1 MGTAGPRA
9 DARVPAP
16 VVLRLLRG
24 FELVVDGAPVEVP
37 SSAQRVVAYLALQ
50 SRPQQRVAVASTLW
64 IDVAESRASANLR
77 AALWRLDDVRDRV
90 VEVRSSTLG
99 LVADVDVD
107 VVAAVRE
114 ARWLL
119 DARHDPDT
127 APPIAERCT
136 SELDLLSGDL
146 LPAWDE
152 DWIIF
157 ERERLRQLRIHAIEA
172 LSDALRRSGRHAEAV
187 DAGLAAVDADPLRE
201 SAQRVLIEAHLAEGN
216 LADARR
222 QFASFRCL
230 LATELGVEPSRRLC
244 ALVGLASGD

>member
-9 DARVPAP
+9 DARAPAS
-16 VVLRLLRG
+16 VSLRLLRD
-24 FELVVDGAPVEVP
+24 FELVVDGVAVEVP

-50 SRPQQRVAVASTLW
+50 SRPQQRVAVASSLW

-90 VEVRSSTLG
+90 VAARASCLSL
-99 LVADVDVD
+99 APDVDVD

-119 DARHDPDT
+119 DARQDPEGR
-127 APPIAERCT
+127 PPVAERCT

-146 LPAWDE
+146 LPTWDE
-152 DWIIF
+152 DWILF

-172 LSDALRRSGRHAEAV
+172 LSDALRRTGRHAEAV
-187 DAGLAAVDADPLRE
+187 EAGLAAVDADPLRE

-222 QFASFRCL
+222 QFASFQCL
-230 LATELGVEPSRRLC
+230 LATELGVEPSPRLR